1 MTHRK
6 SAFEL
11 TAAEQN
17 RFLQVIT
24 AMNTD
29 NDPTLYAQFVGIHA
43 DMRHH
48 MHTGMGGGAVGRQRF
63 LPWHR
68 DFLLKFETAMQQI
81 DPAAFIP
88 YWHWSTDRALPPW
101 LAEINFTVI
110 VPATDMT
117 APQIVNV
124 IRHLQLDAL
133 PSDAQIRH
141 LETNTKMNYTQFTAA
156 LESYHNT
163 VHALV
168 GGSMNDIMISPCDP
182 VFWMHHAEVD
192 RICSIWQADPANQ
205 AKRPGLSPTSA
216 ILDPWDPDTVNTVA
230 SITTLEYDYI

>member
-1 MTHRK
+1 MSFAPVSRQEPSTFTGDFIMTHRK

-101 LAEINFTVI
+101 
-110 VPATDMT
+110 
-117 APQIVNV
+117 
-124 IRHLQLDAL
+124 
-133 PSDAQIRH
+133 
-141 LETNTKMNYTQFTAA
+141 
-156 LESYHNT
+156 
-163 VHALV
+163 
-168 GGSMNDIMISPCDP
+168 
-182 VFWMHHAEVD
+182 
-192 RICSIWQADPANQ
+192 QADPANQ